1 MLENLQICKTKQ
13 YTSEQPM
20 NQRKKNQ
27 REKNNKWKYNITNMG
42 FGKSSSESL

>member
-20 NQRKKNQ
+20 GQRKKIK
-27 REKNNKWKYNITNMG
+27 EKRIINGNTT
-42 FGKSSSESL
+42 